1 MKFKELSKKWKV
13 TVVVLS
19 VLTILFIA
27 IIGVFNVFLNSYR
40 KNNADMRAVLR
51 KGDSE
56 LIGRRFEVPRGHKKS
71 VNVNLYIPN
80 NPEED
85 KLPVIFNIHGGGFV
99 GGDADVLDTQSDRI
113 ANEWNVIV
121 VTVNYTKA
129 DVEPI
134 AYGAEEIKDTVLYF
148 ANNANTYNADATK
161 FSVMGYSAGAFYSA
175 EATKLLEK
183 SHFNIESLIL
193 CYPWTVGLR
202 TEDLNQEWPA
212 TLFILAGQDPISQK
226 AKSYVASMKD
236 VGIHTEVMEY
246 KNAVHSFIE
255 SNNPEGQKDTS
266 FEMKNV
272 INTEQESLARQAEND
287 IKEWI
292 DSITASLSGS

>member
-1 MKFKELSKKWKV
+1 MKFKELSIKWKV
-13 TVVVLS
+13 TLVTLAVF
-19 VLTILFIA
+19 TTLFIT
-27 IIGVFNVFLNSYR
+27 IIGVFSVFLNSYR
-40 KNNADMRAVLR
+40 KSNANMRDAIR
-51 KGDSE
+51 KSDGE
-56 LIGRRFEVPRGHKKS
+56 LIGMRFEVPREHKKS
-71 VNVNLYIPN
+71 VNVNVYIPN
-80 NPEED
+80 NPGKD
-85 KLPVIFNIHGGGFV
+85 KLPVLFNIHGGGFV

-129 DVEPI
+129 DVESI

-148 ANNANTYNADATK
+148 ANNANTYNADEKK

-202 TEDLNQEWPA
+202 TKDLNQEWPA

-226 AKSYVASMKD
+226 AKSYVESMKD
-236 VGIHTEVMEY
+236 VGIQTEVKEY

-266 FEMKNV
+266 VEMKDV
-272 INTEQESLARQAEND
+272 INPEQESLARQAEND

-292 DSITASLSGS
+292 DSITSFSVR